1 MQEVFCLSLSSHHFS
16 QSHHVEANQNI
27 QSGQYDLRKRRHT
40 TQNGQSQSIHG
51 NMQRQMGPP
60 PTPSPTDPELEPC
73 NTVLPPNSDIMF
85 PLSPG
90 LHQRPNY
97 PKQINEQIN
106 DLGYFQDGQTPF
118 KLRPNPPE
126 TIHSLNYQPDPW
138 DSQGINGGT
147 TQPIMNPNRTIARQR
162 MIQSMP
168 DHYWEPPESDLES
181 SASGGAHLD
190 SAYYTQTMG
199 SRSLLSFDPQASNQD
214 CQSLT
219 GRLSGM
225 EIPHDPPYM
234 TYQNLPPESQ
244 YSFPAQHVSQQRSQQ
259 PAPQSAQQL
268 SPQNHQQVDPLLDD
282 MKCQEPECKYEA
294 KNPSDQK

>member
-181 SASGGAHLD
+181 SASGGAHRD

-199 SRSLLSFDPQASNQD
+199 SRSLVSFDLKPR
-214 CQSLT
+214 T
-219 GRLSGM
+219 K
-225 EIPHDPPYM
+225 
-234 TYQNLPPESQ
+234 T
-244 YSFPAQHVSQQRSQQ
+244 
-259 PAPQSAQQL
+259 
-268 SPQNHQQVDPLLDD
+268 
-282 MKCQEPECKYEA
+282 A
-294 KNPSDQK
+294 KVLRGD